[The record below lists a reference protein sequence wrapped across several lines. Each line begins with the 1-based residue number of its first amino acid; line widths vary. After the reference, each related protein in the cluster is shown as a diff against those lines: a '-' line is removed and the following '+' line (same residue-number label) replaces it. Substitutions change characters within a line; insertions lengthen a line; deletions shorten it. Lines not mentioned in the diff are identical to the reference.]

1 VLAGPCMSCKKEQV
15 LNLGNPENLDLGQF
29 VHKLSPRAIPIPLL
43 LARDL
48 GISCYASGTG
58 GIGYLVV
65 GNIVSKKLGIGL
77 PLVLVWPSR
86 DIYKGIGQS
95 EAAASMSTE
104 NNDLYLQSLEKQN
117 VEYEERIKPLLSK
130 RTERVRTGEPL
141 GELLSRLF
149 ELKEEQREV
158 RRKISTAEKIR
169 NAVNLS
175 PCFID
180 YAVNFGMARTERAW
194 KNHLVKD
201 GGLASPVEF

>member
-1 VLAGPCMSCKKEQV
+1 M
-15 LNLGNPENLDLGQF
+15 
-29 VHKLSPRAIPIPLL
+29 
-43 LARDL
+43 
-48 GISCYASGTG
+48 
-58 GIGYLVV
+58 
-65 GNIVSKKLGIGL
+65 
-77 PLVLVWPSR
+77 
-86 DIYKGIGQS
+86 
-95 EAAASMSTE
+95 
-104 NNDLYLQSLEKQN
+104 QSLEKQN

-169 NAVNLS
+169 NLGNLS

-180 YAVNFGMARTERAW
+180 YAVNLGMARTERAW